1 MRITRR
7 SVVSS
12 VLLLA
17 AICLAPVP
25 ISAANAGS
33 VDSAGG
39 VDSTGGIDS
48 AGTIADSEA
57 VTVDKR
63 YPAPTTGTDATDA
76 AVAVGLALAVGGLT
90 VFTARSIRQRPR
102 RSSSRAR

>member
-7 SVVSS
+7 SLVSS

-33 VDSAGG
+33 V
-39 VDSTGGIDS
+39 DS